1 MIKRTISC
9 GLFILAFSFGS
20 YAQRMLSLEDCVQIA
35 EENALTLKQA
45 RLIIENAEI
54 NLKEAQMS
62 RLPSLN
68 GSASAGLQYGRTIDP
83 TTNDFGTSEIGFNSL
98 GLNSSVLVYGGGR
111 INHNIARSK
120 YDLKAAMFDG
130 ENALNN
136 LGLTLA
142 NVYLQILLTEDQL
155 ENAKRQLRVSQ
166 DQYEQ
171 SRKFADA
178 GVIPENDLLDL
189 EAQVALNEQAVLVA
203 EGNKEVAYLT
213 LVQLLELDAEEEIK
227 VSRPELNIPVEDPMK
242 VSLNQVYQTALG
254 NQPSVK
260 AADFRLKSAEES
272 ISIAQSAALPQLVL
286 FGSLSSNW
294 SSLGREVVGFQ
305 TQYVP
310 LDLVDPITGE
320 SLTLQI
326 GQDVPMFSDQ
336 LYLDQLNQ
344 NFGQSVGLSLNIPIF
359 NGLSTRSGV
368 KRARLNAKNIKLTN
382 NQQLQQLKTDI
393 QRAIIQA
400 RTSKLSYYAAEKAF
414 NASDIAFENSEK
426 KFALGA
432 LNTLELNTA
441 RNLRDRAETDLLNAK
456 YQYIFNMKVLDFYMG
471 RGLTLN

>member
-9 GLFILAFSFGS
+9 GLLILAFSISS
-20 YAQRMLSLEDCVQIA
+20 YAQRMLSLEDCMKIA
-35 EENALTLKQA
+35 EANTLTLKQA
-45 RLIIENAEI
+45 RLVIENAEI

-68 GSASAGLQYGRTIDP
+68 GNASAGLQYGRTIDP

-111 INHNIARSK
+111 INRNISRSK
-120 YDLKAAMFDG
+120 YDLKAAMYDG

-142 NVYLQILLTEDQL
+142 NVYLQILLAEDQL
-155 ENAKRQLRVSQ
+155 ENTKRQLAVSQ

-171 SRKFADA
+171 SRKLAEA

-189 EAQVALNEQAVLVA
+189 EAQIALNEQSVLVA

-227 VSRPELNIPVEDPMK
+227 INRPDLNIPVEDPMNI
-242 VSLNQVYQTALG
+242 SLNQVYQTALG

-260 AADFRLKSAEES
+260 AADFRLKAAEES
-272 ISIAQSAALPQLVL
+272 IAIAQSSALPQLVL
-286 FGSLSSNW
+286 SGSLNSNW
-294 SSLGREVVGFQ
+294 SSLGREIVGVQTEYVDFELLDPLGQPIVFQ
-305 TQYVP
+305 VGQEIP
-310 LDLVDPITGE
+310 L
-320 SLTLQI
+320 
-326 GQDVPMFSDQ
+326 FSDQ
-336 LYLDQLNQ
+336 LYLDQLKQ
-344 NFGQSVGLSLNIPIF
+344 NFGQSIGINLNIPIF
-359 NGLSTRSGV
+359 NGLSVRSGV

-393 QRAIIQA
+393 QRAII
-400 RTSKLSYYAAEKAF
+400 
-414 NASDIAFENSEK
+414 
-426 KFALGA
+426 
-432 LNTLELNTA
+432 
-441 RNLRDRAETDLLNAK
+441 
-456 YQYIFNMKVLDFYMG
+456 
-471 RGLTLN
+471 

>member
-9 GLFILAFSFGS
+9 GFLIFALSLSS
-20 YAQRMLSLEDCVQIA
+20 YAQRLLSLDDCVKIA
-35 EENALTLKQA
+35 EDNALSLKQA

-62 RLPSLN
+62 RLPNLN
-68 GSASAGLQYGRTIDP
+68 GSVSGGLQYGRTIDP

-98 GLNSSVLVYGGGR
+98 GVNSSILVYGGGR

-120 YDLKAAMFDG
+120 YDLKAAMYDG

-142 NVYLQILLTEDQL
+142 NVYLQILLTEDQVA
-155 ENAKRQLRVSQ
+155 NAKRQLSVSQ

-171 SRKFADA
+171 SRKFAEA
-178 GVIPENDLLDL
+178 GVIPFNDLLDL
-189 EAQVALNEQAVLVA
+189 EAQVALNEQGVLVA

-213 LVQLLELDAEEEIK
+213 LVQLLELDAEEEIR
-227 VSRPELNIPVEDPMK
+227 VSRPDLTIPVEDPMNI
-242 VSLNQVYQTALG
+242 SLNQVYQTALG

-272 ISIAQSAALPQLVL
+272 INIAQSTGLPQLTL

-294 SSLGREVVGFQ
+294 SSLGREVVGFEQ
-305 TQYVP
+305 VLVP
-310 LDLVDPITGE
+310 F
-320 SLTLQI
+320 TLIDNSGQSVTFQV
-326 GQDVPMFSDQ
+326 GQDVPMFTDQ
-336 LYLDQLNQ
+336 VYLDQINQ
-344 NFGQSVGLSLNIPIF
+344 NFGQSVGVSLNVPIF
-359 NGLSTRSGV
+359 NGFSTRYGV
-368 KRARLNAKNIKLTN
+368 KRARLNAKNIKLSN

-400 RTSKLSYYAAEKAF
+400 RTAKLSYFASEKAF
-414 NASDIAFENSEK
+414 NASDIAFKNSEK

-441 RNLRDRAETDLLNAK
+441 RNLRDRTETDLLNAK